1 MEHWL
6 RLWPHLLS
14 RLIRELTKGGVDFAI
29 DLAGVIPAMNT
40 AYELIRYGGTVVTA
54 GLSPINTQFSFNH
67 SDLVAQ
73 EKSILGSYMGSCVP
87 VRDVPRFLNLFQQ
100 GRLPVDKLIDGKI
113 TFEDLNEGFDK
124 LSKGEVVRQILM
136 PNA

>member
-1 MEHWL
+1 MVPFMRTVGYDL
-6 RLWPHLLS
+6 RKS
-14 RLIRELTKGGVDFAI
+14 IGTAATTGILIAVS
-29 DLAGVIPAMNT
+29 
-40 AYELIRYGGTVVTA
+40 GTITMIIS
-54 GLSPINTQFSFNH
+54 GKIINNINTQFSFNH

-87 VRDVPRFLNLFQQ
+87 VRDVPRFLNLYQQ

-113 TFEDLNEGFDK
+113 TFDDLNEGFDK
-124 LSKGEVVRQILM
+124 LSKGEVIRQILM